1 MAPPPAAAPSRLSR
15 PRGLADMLLYRI
27 NQLRAVGGGMVLR
40 YCEGQFGVTRREW
53 VVLALLASA
62 GPASPTSL
70 AARAALPKSAMSK
83 ALVALQRKGLVTR
96 EVRSGDRRYAELA
109 LTPAGEQ
116 LHARILP
123 VVDGINRQLMAPLT
137 EAEIAVLDGLLARMQ
152 ERANE
157 MAQTMPVLPL
167 ADRRRGGA
175 ARHRGTA

>member
-1 MAPPPAAAPSRLSR
+1 MATPPAVPSRLSR
-15 PRGLADMLLYRI
+15 PAGLADMLLYRI

-53 VVLALLASA
+53 VVLALLAAA
-62 GPASPTSL
+62 GPASPSSL

-96 EVRSGDRRYAELA
+96 HVRSADRRYAELA
-109 LTPAGEQ
+109 LTAEGQQ
-116 LHARILP
+116 LYGRILP

-157 MAQTMPVLPL
+157 MARTMPVLPL

-175 ARHRGTA
+175 ARHRAGA